1 MNEELQ
7 ANLAAVLGAIT
18 DGVTQTKDFAVEQL
32 PDVAHQYIMF
42 SLAFETV
49 SFALAVAI
57 LITSV
62 VVGLRALKRIKDS
75 PKYETP
81 DSDVAITILCGFG
94 TFLSALFALSLLKPL
109 LMVWFAPKVYLLQG
123 IAGLLK

>member
-7 ANLAAVLGAIT
+7 ANLAEVLGAIT

-49 SFALAVAI
+49 SFVLAVAI

-62 VVGLRALKRIKDS
+62 VVGLRAVKRIKAA
-75 PKYETP
+75 PKYETA
-81 DSDVAITILCGFG
+81 DSDVAITIVCGFG
-94 TFLSALFALSLLKPL
+94 TFLSGLIALALLKPL

-123 IAGLLK
+123 IATLIK

>member
-7 ANLAAVLGAIT
+7 ANLAEVLGAIT

-49 SFALAVAI
+49 SFTLAVAI

-62 VVGLRALKRIKDS
+62 VVGLRVAKRIKAWPRHEFSHADA
-75 PKYETP
+75 
-81 DSDVAITILCGFG
+81 AIAMFCGFG
-94 TFLSALFALSLLKPL
+94 TFLSALSALALLKPL